1 MDVCTEGSA
10 VGVVVREIATGVGML
25 SFENV
30 WPVDN
35 TRGESPLG
43 RVTNQNGR
51 VTNVEFSVG
60 LGIEDVE
67 EPLSSSLC
75 EPEVMPSE
83 IEEIDV
89 TFFVKK
95 GIPLAV
101 VILAINKFHRFM
113 IGGTVVDVGMSEAVG
128 EIDVTIAEFVED
140 EGTVSGEVVD
150 TAIVDEEKEGSV
162 AEREVVE
169 EGGNSSNVTDSW
181 ETGNELT
188 GYVEM
193 LGVLISVVKVGEEE
207 SESFD
212 GPLEP
217 KGGLSDEVLFH
228 TPVELAIML

>member
-1 MDVCTEGSA
+1 MSNK
-10 VGVVVREIATGVGML
+10 IQIL
-25 SFENV
+25 YL
-30 WPVDN
+30 P
-35 TRGESPLG
+35 
-43 RVTNQNGR
+43 
-51 VTNVEFSVG
+51 VG

-95 GIPLAV
+95 GIPSAV

-113 IGGTVVDVGMSEAVG
+113 IGGTVVDIGMSEAVG

-193 LGVLISVVKVGEEE
+193 LGVLISVVKVGDEE

-217 KGGLSDEVLFH
+217 NGGLSDEVLFH

>member
-1 MDVCTEGSA
+1 MDVCTEGSV
-10 VGVVVREIATGVGML
+10 VGVVAREIAT
-25 SFENV
+25 
-30 WPVDN
+30 
-35 TRGESPLG
+35 GESPLG

-95 GIPLAV
+95 GIPSAV

-169 EGGNSSNVTDSW
+169 EGGNSSNVTDSG

-193 LGVLISVVKVGEEE
+193 LGVLISVVKVGDEE

-217 KGGLSDEVLFH
+217 NGGLSDEVLFH